1 MAAFTDVR
9 ADAANTVMSPTSA
22 TPIMSAAAVAEVRF
36 GLRIA
41 FSRASQPGDALEL
54 LDRDA
59 EHAADRRR
67 DHRAEDRDA
76 EEHDPHAEPDV
87 EQSAVAEQARA
98 ASSTDADR
106 A

>member
-41 FSRASQPGDALEL
+41 FSRAIRPVMPLNFWIGMPE
-54 LDRDA
+54 R
-59 EHAADRRR
+59 AADRRR
-67 DHRAEDRDA
+67 DDRAEDRDA
-76 EEHDPHAEPDV
+76 EEDDAHAEAHV
-87 EQSAVAEQARA
+87 EQPAVAEQAEDQQRDAERA
-98 ASSTDADR
+98 
-106 A
+106 